1 MMKQNKFEVEVN
13 RILIGIESWCN
24 EQKLEF
30 QVTSTYSLYIKISEE
45 AFLNS
50 NFKSYL
56 EETVGVAMKTLK
68 KLTSVLFVDGRAYIL
83 FKNKAYSR

>member
-56 EETVGVAMKTLK
+56 EETVGIAKKTLK
-68 KLTSVLFVDGRAYIL
+68 KLTSVLFIDGRAYIL